1 MSKTSEIVIKVEL
14 NEDNLP
20 VKIEW
25 DATDSGYDKFKESL
39 AFMLSFWDKEE
50 KVLLGLDLWTPD
62 MMIDE
67 MNNFF
72 YQNFVKLAEMYKK
85 ATNNEKVFKKIQNFS
100 DEFGKAVF
108 EPEEL
113 N

>member
-1 MSKTSEIVIKVEL
+1 MSKTSEILIKVEL
-14 NEDNLP
+14 DEENLP
-20 VKIEW
+20 TKIEW
-25 DATDSGYDKFKESL
+25 DATDSGNEKFKESL

-50 KVLLGLDLWTPD
+50 KVLLGLDLWTKD
-62 MMIDE
+62 MMVND

-72 YQNFVKLAEMYKK
+72 YQNFVKLADMYKR
-85 ATNNEKVFKKIQNFS
+85 ATHNENVILKIQNFA

-108 EPEEL
+108 ESEEL